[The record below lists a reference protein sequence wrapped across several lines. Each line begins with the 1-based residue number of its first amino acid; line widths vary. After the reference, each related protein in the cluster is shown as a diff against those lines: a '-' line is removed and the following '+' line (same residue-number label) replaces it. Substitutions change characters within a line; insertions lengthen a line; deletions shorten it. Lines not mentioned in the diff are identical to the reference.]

1 MNVFRLIPFM
11 LPLFL
16 IACTSDEIPTI
27 SEQQEQAIVL
37 PSEKM
42 IGLNALPRSL
52 TVVKPIAGDLDKYY
66 SLSKTAK
73 RKALKAK
80 QRKKNLKTATF
91 ETNEFDY
98 DPFKTILDNKTDSN
112 CGHGQVYLPD
122 MLDIDNWPNSFCLV
136 AIAKLAIH
144 RGIAHYSNF
153 NQLLPEIVEELFI
166 TQTPMGT
173 EHTYTQTTAIAS
185 GTNGLTVKIFY
196 DSCTAQAATATPDDD
211 ALAFCTT
218 APIGARYYRAKV
230 YPLSP
235 TRQGLTTDTVI
246 GKMEWSVD
254 LDENIH
260 GEMVISRDLMTDIHE
275 FYTPLQM
282 QFEFDADSSGEFK
295 DITIRLERNIDRR
308 EGITYTHQWNANV
321 LQVSRIPETETDPA
335 VWTVRGNLKFGLD
348 LSNNPII
355 KDHIWPG
362 PPGYELHKTA
372 EPRIFF
378 TAVAH
383 DAFMDGNAVFNAI
396 LADGPGLD
404 HESYPPTEWQKE
416 FHLWAAY
423 KKLLEH
429 HHSQEHYLNEHRLAE
444 LSGVHLFEKDTT
456 NLVRWL
462 ALEGHSDTIH
472 ALDLSPNGHQLAS
485 VSRDGNV
492 FIWDVNPASG
502 TYGQVLHTFQGMTG
516 GEPLHSVKYHPSNN
530 DIIAYGSE
538 NGTVRIMQISTQTEV
553 TLVAPGI
560 ISPVWYKV
568 MVNWSDDGS
577 RIVTASDTGVKVW
590 NASTG
595 TEIADLFDGIARESR
610 TAIFYPG
617 TNNAILSGHE
627 SGDVHRWNLASPASP
642 ERTFEQFGTTAIYDL
657 DFAPAGTTFVAVSR
671 SGPLYIWNINNNTS
685 PQSTFIPDIGHST
698 RYALKAQYS
707 TDGSKLFL
715 QSSNEMIVYTIATAK
730 SEVIYIG
737 EGGDDKTDGLISFE
751 LNADESMIL
760 VGHNGAVNAP
770 QLSVDIEGYNIQT
783 RSITPKFKGHDG
795 NVNMGEFSPDDSQIL
810 TASND
815 HTARL
820 WNTADGTLL
829 RTFSGHTDWVH
840 SAKFNSDG
848 SRVVTASSDGTVR
861 VWDTNTGAEIFAPI
875 FHATGFVLYAEF
887 SPDDSII
894 ISGSPDGYV
903 RGWDANTGAPSGFN
917 LSLTGNSDYQWQ
929 QSVTNPN
936 EYYLLRTSN
945 LIMRGGSPLA
955 GLDPFFSEPDFLWI
969 SAVEAQNSTV
979 GTLATNQW
987 GFGDNDTLG
996 FDTVYINLGGT
1007 DPNTLNVDDISI
1019 KHIIDA
1025 FYRRSA
1031 NGIHFTNADPRLFI
1045 SYATF
1050 GDIQLWS
1057 VHNMDE
1063 PRCILNTWKNN
1074 MGLLTA
1080 DGKSVIA
1087 IDDSLGTQLISIDPT
1102 TNPSKF
1108 CDPGSRDDTI
1118 NTPFRTNHAFTSADG
1133 KELFVSEYQAIL
1145 RYDIDPLSPTY
1156 LQLLTPGEY
1165 RDTRGIGP
1173 LVDLD
1178 SDTYEQDRRFQHS
1191 DMSSDESLLLVTDD
1205 ILRYDPNWSSFDA
1218 YFDTPYRTGTFNEFG
1233 EEIIIDL
1240 PDENDNPNPYY
1251 VDNTVITITQQIWDR
1266 ELREYVDLVY
1276 FFGCMEFEV
1285 DEFGE
1290 GECGIW
1296 CREVGGCKTYAVKSQ
1311 REYDLA
1317 NETPD
1322 PEKFGYLKQQLDT
1335 LEFLFDEYIEQVID

>member
-1 MNVFRLIPFM
+1 MNLFRLTSFA
-11 LPLFL
+11 LPLL
-16 IACTSDEIPTI
+16 LLACSTGETPTI
-27 SEQQEQAIVL
+27 SDEQEQAIVL

-52 TVVKPIAGDLDKYY
+52 TEVKPIAEDLDTYF
-66 SLSKTAK
+66 SLSKAAK
-73 RKALKAK
+73 HKALKA
-80 QRKKNLKTATF
+80 QQGKKNLKTFT
-91 ETNEFDY
+91 EQEIDY
-98 DPFKTILDNKTDSN
+98 DPFKTVLENKTDSN
-112 CGHGQVYLPD
+112 CGQGQIYLPD
-122 MLDIDNWPNSFCLV
+122 MHDTQSSPNAFCLV

-153 NQLLPEIVEELFI
+153 NQLLPEIVEELLV

-185 GTNGLTVKIFY
+185 GTNGFTVKIFY
-196 DSCTAQAATATPDDD
+196 DSCAAIAAGAIPDDD
-211 ALAFCTT
+211 GLAFCAT

-254 LDENIH
+254 LNENIH
-260 GEMVISRDLMTDIHE
+260 GEMVISRDLMTNIHE

-295 DITIRLERNIDRR
+295 DITIRLERNIDRPL
-308 EGITYTHQWNANV
+308 ENVYTHEWNANV
-321 LQVSRIPETETDPA
+321 LHVSRIPETETDPA
-335 VWTVRGNLKFGLD
+335 VWTVRGNLKFKLD
-348 LSNNPII
+348 LSNNPAIN
-355 KDHIWPG
+355 DSIWPG
-362 PPGYELHKTA
+362 PPSYDLHKTA

-396 LADGPGLD
+396 LSDGSGLD
-404 HESYPPTEWQKE
+404 HEAYPPTSWMRE

-423 KKLLEH
+423 KKLLEY

-444 LSGVHLFEKDTT
+444 LSGVHLFEKDTA

-492 FIWDVNPASG
+492 FIWDVNPASV

-538 NGTVRIMQISTQTEV
+538 NGSVRIMQISTQTQI
-553 TLVAPGI
+553 TSVAPGI

-590 NASTG
+590 NATTG
-595 TEIADLFDGIARESR
+595 AEIADLFDGIARESR

-617 TNNAILSGHE
+617 TNNAILSGHD
-627 SGDVHRWNLASPASP
+627 SGDVHRWNLAAPATP
-642 ERTFEQFGTTAIYDL
+642 ERTFEQFGATAIFDL
-657 DFAPAGTTFVAVSR
+657 DFAPDGITFVAVSQ
-671 SGPLYIWNINNNTS
+671 SGPLYIWDINNDTS
-685 PQSTFIPDIGHST
+685 PQSTFIPDVGHST

-707 TDGSKLFL
+707 VDGSKLFL
-715 QSSNEMIVYTIATAK
+715 QSNNEMIVYTIATAK
-730 SEVIYIG
+730 SEVIYVG

-770 QLSVDIEGYNIQT
+770 QLSVDIEGYNVQT

-861 VWDTNTGAEIFAPI
+861 VWDTNTGLEVFSSIV
-875 FHATGFVLYAEF
+875 HGTEDVRYAEF
-887 SPDDSII
+887 SPDDSLI
-894 ISGSPDGYV
+894 ISGGDAGYV

-917 LSLTGNSDYQWQ
+917 LSLTGNSEYQWQ

-969 SAVEAQNSTV
+969 SAVEAQNATV
-979 GTLATNQW
+979 GTLAANQW

-996 FDTVYINLGGT
+996 FNTVYINLGGT
-1007 DPNTLNVDDISI
+1007 DPNTLNVDDITVQ
-1019 KHIIDA
+1019 HILEMFYTRDIDGVYFTIDDPTLFF
-1025 FYRRSA
+1025 FYS
-1031 NGIHFTNADPRLFI
+1031 N
-1045 SYATF
+1045 F
-1050 GDIQLWS
+1050 GDMQLRS
-1057 VHNMDE
+1057 FHNMDA
-1063 PRCILNTWKNN
+1063 PRCILDTSNDTK
-1074 MGLLTA
+1074 GVLTA
-1080 DGKSVIA
+1080 DGKTVIA
-1087 IDDSLGTQLISIDPT
+1087 IDDFWGTEFVSIDPT
-1102 TNPSKF
+1102 TNPSEF
-1108 CDPGSRDDTI
+1108 CDPPTFGGDEID
-1118 NTPFRTNHAFTSADG
+1118 TPFRTNHAFTSADG
-1133 KELFVSEYQAIL
+1133 NELFISEYLGIL
-1145 RYDIDPLSPTY
+1145 RYDFDPLSPTY
-1156 LQLLTPGEY
+1156 LQLLTPGTY

-1173 LVDLD
+1173 LTVFET
-1178 SDTYEQDRRFQHS
+1178 DTYVPDRKFQHS
-1191 DMSSDESLLLVTDD
+1191 DISSDESLLLVTDD

-1218 YFDTPYRTGTFNEFG
+1218 YFDEQRFIGVDEHGQPIMFT
-1233 EEIIIDL
+1233 L
-1240 PDENDNPNPYY
+1240 PDENDDANPYY
-1251 VDNTVITITQQIWDR
+1251 VDTTVATFTQPIWDPETQQIIEVTHFR
-1266 ELREYVDLVY
+1266 
-1276 FFGCMEFEV
+1276 GCMEFEV
-1285 DEFGE
+1285 DELGN
-1290 GECGIW
+1290 GM
-1296 CREVGGCKTYAVKSQ
+1296 CRIFCRDVGGCKTYTVKSQ
-1311 REYDLA
+1311 RDYDLA
-1317 NETPD
+1317 GETPD
-1322 PEKFGYLKQQLDT
+1322 PEKFGYLRQQLDT
-1335 LEFLFDEYIEQVID
+1335 LEFLFDDYIEQVID